1 MIEKQN
7 KIIKNQTAE
16 G

>member
-1 MIEKQN
+1 MLFVSLQN
-7 KIIKNQTAE
+7 KIIK